1 MVVQSGMTTG
11 RSSNTVLEIEHICLQ
26 SKESITTRI
35 EDGFGDSELGS
46 EKISQFQT
54 TPDDML

>member
-1 MVVQSGMTTG
+1 MVVQSGMIKGKSGT
-11 RSSNTVLEIEHICLQ
+11 TVLEIEHICLQ

-46 EKISQFQT
+46 EKKSWLQT
-54 TPDDML
+54 TPDDLL